1 VATGYSLTDHSGIL
15 LRQEDGMTI
24 TQELADILGGVKRPG
39 DYFVAGRAEFLAPRL
54 EVEGVGAVALPLLPV
69 QAKQLIKAATRAPYG
84 RGSDTFVDTKVRRTW
99 QIEADRVR
107 IGGKHWGQTLD
118 GIVARAAEGLGVAEP
133 VTVQLYKLLI
143 YDKGSFFVSH
153 RDTEK
158 APGMFATLVVALP
171 SQSEG
176 GELIVRHKDR
186 EARLDLR
193 CDEPS
198 ELAFVAFYAD
208 CVHEVLPV
216 TRGCRATLVFNLVR
230 KGKGAA
236 PQPPA
241 YEAEA
246 AQVADLLSAWTE
258 AKARPNQATDD
269 IDGVGDME
277 GSLQKLVY
285 PLEHAYT
292 PAELAFDKLKGADAA
307 VARLLRAAAPR
318 AGCDLHLSLL
328 TVWESGSAQYNGSYR
343 RRYRRSW
350 HDEDNDEDGD
360 DHDEFEVV
368 EVLDGD
374 KTLSDWRRP
383 DGELTTLGKLPI
395 MDSEVSPPD
404 ALDDME
410 PDEEHFREATGNE
423 GASFERTYARAA
435 LVLWP
440 TTRILV
446 VLNQAGLAATLPY
459 LDELIEKWKAD
470 GAAKTSPHWGQAHEL
485 AGHMLA
491 TWREQVWCA
500 RDRPEPSDMA
510 LMLGLLTR
518 LGDRTLVEAMIDK
531 LMAQRGHDKADNA
544 AILEAMGLFPVDRAA
559 ELLQAIVA
567 SNSVEALGGCAALL
581 ADASHG
587 AFPKNP
593 ARLINAATTLVEA
606 MPGDPA
612 SAPKDKWARP
622 RVSRPD
628 AAFVVDLVG
637 VVHRVNETL
646 AKRAAAHLLAW
657 PRHYDL
663 DAVLVPAIKRLI
675 AAKCKAGCAFEA
687 LHAAAVAHLQARI
700 AEPLEAPKDRVRP
713 NRIGCPCAHCSEL
726 SRFLADATS
735 ESWTLRAAERIRRHV
750 EDEIRRTR
758 ADVDTRTER
767 RGSPHSLIC
776 TKNQASYQ
784 RRVALRKQD
793 LADIKKLEG
802 WRGRNV
808 RRHQ

>member
-1 VATGYSLTDHSGIL
+1 
-15 LRQEDGMTI
+15 MTI
-24 TQELADILGGVKRPG
+24 TRELAEILGEVNRPG
-39 DYFVAGRAEFLAPRL
+39 DYFAAGRVEFLAPRF
-54 EVEGVGAVALPLLPV
+54 EVEGVGAIALPLLPA

-84 RGSDTFVDTKVRRTW
+84 RGSDTIVDTKVRRTW
-99 QIEADRVR
+99 QIEADRVH

-133 VTVQLYKLLI
+133 VTAELYKLLV
-143 YDKGSFFVSH
+143 YDKGSFFVGH

-186 EARLDLR
+186 EARLNLS

-198 ELAFVAFYAD
+198 EIAFAAFYAD

-216 TRGCRATLVFNLVR
+216 ARGCRATLVFNLVR

-236 PQPPA
+236 PQPPTYA
-241 YEAEA
+241 AETT
-246 AQVADLLSAWTE
+246 QVADLLGAWAE
-258 AKARPNQATDD
+258 VKARPNQATDD
-269 IDGVGDME
+269 IDGAGDTE

-307 VARLLRAAAPR
+307 VAQLLAAAAPR
-318 AGCDLHLSLL
+318 AGCDLHLALL
-328 TVWESGSAQYNGSYR
+328 TVWESGSAEYNGSYR
-343 RRYRRSW
+343 RRYRRSG

-360 DHDEFEVV
+360 DHDEFKVV

-374 KTLSDWRRP
+374 KTLSEWRRP

-395 MDSEVSPPD
+395 EDGEVSPPD

-410 PDEEHFREATGNE
+410 PNEEHFREATGNE
-423 GASFERTYARAA
+423 GASFDRTYRRAA

-440 TTRILV
+440 TTRILA

-459 LDELIEKWKAD
+459 LDELIKKWEAD
-470 GAAKTSPHWGQAHEL
+470 GAGKPSPHGQQAHEL

-491 TWREQVWCA
+491 AWREHVWYPQ
-500 RDRPEPSDMA
+500 DRSEPSDTA
-510 LMLGLLTR
+510 RVLGLLAR
-518 LGDRTLVEAMIDK
+518 LGDQTLVEAMIDK
-531 LMAQRGHDKADNA
+531 LMAQRGHDKGDNA
-544 AILEAMGLFPVDRAA
+544 AILEALGLFPLDRAA

-567 SNSVEALGGCAALL
+567 ANAVEAIGGCAALL
-581 ADASHG
+581 ADASKG
-587 AFPKNP
+587 AFAKNP
-593 ARLINAATTLVEA
+593 ARLVKAATTLVEA
-606 MPGDPA
+606 MPGDTA
-612 SAPKDKWARP
+612 SAPKDQWGRP

-637 VVHRVNETL
+637 VVDRVNETL
-646 AKRAAAHLLAW
+646 ANRAADHLLAW

-663 DAVLVPAIKRLI
+663 DAVLVPAIKGLI
-675 AAKCKAGCAFEA
+675 GARRKAGCAFEV
-687 LHAAAVAHLQARI
+687 LHAASVAHLEARI
-700 AEPLEAPKDRVRP
+700 AEPLEAPTDWVRP
-713 NRIGCPCAHCSEL
+713 NRIGCQCAHCSEL
-726 SRFLADATS
+726 SGFLADARS

-750 EDEIRRTR
+750 EDEIRHAQ
-758 ADVDTRTER
+758 ADVDTHTER

-776 TKNQASYQ
+776 TKNRASYE

-802 WRGRNV
+802 LHGRNV
-808 RRHQ
+808 RRGQ